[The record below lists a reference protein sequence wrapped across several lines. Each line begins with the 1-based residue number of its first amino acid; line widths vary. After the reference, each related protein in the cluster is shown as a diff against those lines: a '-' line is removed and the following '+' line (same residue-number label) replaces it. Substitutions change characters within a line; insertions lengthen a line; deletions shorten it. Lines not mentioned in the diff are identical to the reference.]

1 MPLNNRKKNGSG
13 SMRQLGKP
21 KLWIGALLTALALT
35 SPLRA
40 EDSVFTVKQLTP
52 ETALKATQAAL
63 AACRQ
68 QGYQVA
74 VAVVDRSGVTQ
85 AFLRDRFAGP
95 HTVTIATDKAWTAI
109 TLRQNTLSLA
119 QISASG
125 EMSGLR
131 HFPRVIAVGG
141 GVMIEGGGSLLGGIG
156 VSGAPGGAAD
166 DVCAQAG
173 IQAILDDISF

>member
-1 MPLNNRKKNGSG
+1 
-13 SMRQLGKP
+13 MRQSCTLTRW
-21 KLWIGALLTALALT
+21 LGALLATLVLAV
-35 SPLRA
+35 PLRA
-40 EDSVFTVKQLTP
+40 EEGVFTVRHLTP

-85 AFLRDRFAGP
+85 ALLRDRFAGP
-95 HTVTIATDKAWTAI
+95 HTVTIATDKAWTAV
-109 TLRQNTLSLA
+109 TLRQNTLPLA
-119 QISASG
+119 QLSASG

-141 GVMIEGGGSLLGGIG
+141 GLMIEGGGSLLGGIG

-173 IQAILDDISF
+173 VQAILDDITF